1 MDKPAFWLTRDGA
14 PLGQRALALRI
25 RTHTN
30 ALLGVSVFP
39 HAPRHGAAT
48 TLALERPELIDI
60 ATPLLQH
67 RHAHSRQR
75 YNMADS
81 VAAGRD
87 FGEALEGRCAST
99 RDGRRLMRRLSRV
112 ARDAYREP

>member
-1 MDKPAFWLTRDGA
+1 MDK
-14 PLGQRALALRI
+14 RALAMRI
-25 RTHTN
+25 TNRTKT
-30 ALLGVSVFP
+30 LLGVSVFP

-48 TLALERPELIDI
+48 TLAVERPELIEI
-60 ATPLLQH
+60 TTPLLQH

-87 FGEALEGRCAST
+87 IGEALDVRRTSS
-99 RDGRRLMRRLSRV
+99 RDGLRLMRKLSKT
-112 ARDAYREP
+112 AITSIAKRDVDV